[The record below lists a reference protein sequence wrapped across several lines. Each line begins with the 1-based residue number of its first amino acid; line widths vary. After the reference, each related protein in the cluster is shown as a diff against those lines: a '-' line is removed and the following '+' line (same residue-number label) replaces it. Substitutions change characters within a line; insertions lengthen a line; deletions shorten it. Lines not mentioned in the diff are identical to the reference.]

1 MCRSRSTI
9 QRKLAEAREKRELA
23 GRKREEAQNNLD
35 AARRMQGLEEMMDDK
50 ADTAQEH
57 SEQLSRDR
65 QDAIDNIADC
75 HRRIDGCSSEMSR
88 YKDLDFCT
96 NPSSSRP
103 LRRL

>member
-1 MCRSRSTI
+1 M
-9 QRKLAEAREKRELA
+9 AEARDKRELA
-23 GRKREEAQNNLD
+23 GRKREEAQKKLD
-35 AARRMQGLEEMMDDK
+35 AARRMQRLEEMMDGK

-65 QDAIDNIADC
+65 QDVIDKIAEY
-75 HRRIDGCSSEMSR
+75 HRRIDGCSREMSR

-103 LRRL
+103 LREL